1 MNLQNPKKFK
11 MMIDQAHDV
20 AINVL
25 GEPHLF
31 LNARRIS
38 LMEGPY
44 V

>member
-25 GEPHLF
+25 
-31 LNARRIS
+31 
-38 LMEGPY
+38 
-44 V
+44 